1 MKVDQIIREAISNAV
16 KQYDQSPTLTTKLIA
31 WMNAV
36 IDGKEESLHID
47 VVFDQ
52 TKPLDETEIQA
63 IELVDKIFN
72 S

>member
-52 TKPLDETEIQA
+52 TKPLDEGEIEE
-63 IELVDKIFN
+63 IELVDRIFRN
-72 S
+72 